1 MRVNESSQSVSLFIA
16 FPSQITLVFLDINN
30 NLPHLFTDIPE
41 AKPFIDGIMARY
53 RPGDELRGNCSSQF
67 SKPAA
72 NLTWMVN
79 DLPVS
84 MEN

>member
-1 MRVNESSQSVSLFIA
+1 M
-16 FPSQITLVFLDINN
+16 DINN

-72 NLTWMVN
+72 NLTWTVN

-84 MEN
+84 MAKN